1 MIRTLILILAAL
13 LPWSAPAA
21 EPLTFTGGTAHFGA
35 THATPG
41 QRTLDEW
48 TFDLPVLSFASAS
61 LVSISLLP
69 TSDWQFRDAAIDGD
83 GISVSFLPA
92 AVGVPGL
99 AVWAI
104 TDAVLPPASYTL
116 RVEGWVPANRW
127 AGSYAGTINV
137 SPVPEPSALAMSAA
151 GLLAVGW
158 VAYRRRQN
166 ITTAR

>member
-1 MIRTLILILAAL
+1 MIRTLILVLAAL

-41 QRTLDEW
+41 AATLDEW
-48 TFDLPVLSFASAS
+48 AFDLPVLSFASAS

-104 TDAVLPPASYTL
+104 TDAVLPPGPYTL
-116 RVEGWVPANRW
+116 RVEGFVPANRW
-127 AGSYAGTINV
+127 AGSFGGNVSV
-137 SPVPEPSALAMSAA
+137 SPVPEPSAIALAIA
-151 GLLAVGW
+151 GLLVVGW
-158 VAYRRRQN
+158 VARRRN
-166 ITTAR
+166 RNR

>member
-1 MIRTLILILAAL
+1 MMRVLIFILAAL

-21 EPLTFTGGTAHFGA
+21 GPLTFQGGTAYFGA

-41 QRTLDEW
+41 VATLDEW
-48 TFDLPVLSFASAS
+48 TFDLPSPSIASAS

-83 GISVSFLPA
+83 GASVSFLPA
-92 AVGVPGL
+92 PVGVPGL

-104 TDAVLPPASYTL
+104 NDAVLQPGAYVL
-116 RVEGWVPANRW
+116 RVDGFVPANRW

-137 SPVPEPSALAMSAA
+137 SPVPEPSALALAAA
-151 GLLAVGW
+151 GLAAVGW
-158 VAYRRRQN
+158 VARRRYGV
-166 ITTAR
+166 RS

>member
-1 MIRTLILILAAL
+1 MIRALILVLAAL
-13 LPWSAPAA
+13 MPWHSTAA
-21 EPLTFTGGTAHFGA
+21 EPLTFTAGSAHFGA

-41 QRTLDEW
+41 AATLDEW
-48 TFDLPVLSFASAS
+48 TFDLPATSFAAAS

-116 RVEGWVPANRW
+116 RVEGFVPVSA
-127 AGSYAGTINV
+127 AVGTFAGTLNV
-137 SPVPEPSALAMSAA
+137 SPVPEPSALALAAA
-151 GLLAVGW
+151 GLAAVGW
-158 VAYRRRQN
+158 VARRRQG
-166 ITTAR
+166 ARPAD